1 MKEIKDDTSRWKNP
15 PYSKM
20 EGINIVKM
28 TIQGNLQIQ

>member
-1 MKEIKDDTSRWKNP
+1 MKEVKDDTNRWKNTP
-15 PYSKM
+15 CSKM